1 MFFGLNTMLI
11 EAGGH
16 SRSELLRMA
25 ADFKFKYIDLA
36 CYKLFDPG
44 QSSAA
49 DIKDAVKLFKDLGL
63 VSSQLTLLNTI
74 GIASSDASKRAKAQD
89 YMRGCVDMQLELG
102 GRQVLV
108 CWGAGVLETGKP
120 YAESWMQSVKEL
132 RDFAKWCEPKGVY
145 VGMELDPHVY
155 FIMNNMERMVRMIED
170 VGMENLYPNIDIG
183 HLAITREAPECLEK
197 VSRRIYHVHISET
210 DAFAHTNSIIGSGVA
225 DFPSYTDAC
234 VKYGFIENCARIG
247 EAPVLGI
254 EMGEP
259 EHYVP
264 DVERWIQESL
274 DYLARV
280 MPDVKLS

>member
-1 MFFGLNTMLI
+1 MYLGFNTMLI

-16 SRSELLRMA
+16 RRSEVLNIA
-25 ADFKFKYIDLA
+25 ANFKFKYIDLA

-49 DIKDAVKLFKDLGL
+49 DIKDAIKLFRDLGL

-74 GIASSDASKRAKAQD
+74 DIASSNASKRAKTQD
-89 YMRGCVDMQLELG
+89 YMRRCADMQLELG

-108 CWGAGVLETGKP
+108 CWGAGVLESGRP
-120 YAESWMQSVKEL
+120 YADSWMTSVKEL
-132 RDFAKWCEPKGVY
+132 RDYARWCEPKGVC

-155 FIMNNMERMVRMIED
+155 FIMNNMEKMAHMIED
-170 VGMENLYPNIDIG
+170 VGMDNLYPNVDIG
-183 HLAITREAPECLEK
+183 HLAITREAPACLEK
-197 VSRRIYHVHISET
+197 VSRRIYHIHISET
-210 DAFAHTNSIIGSGVA
+210 DTFTHTNSIIGSGVA
-225 DFPSYTDAC
+225 DFPAYADAC
-234 VKYGFIENCARIG
+234 VKYGFVENCRRIG

-259 EHYVP
+259 EVHVP
-264 DVERWIQESL
+264 DVERWISESL
-274 DYLARV
+274 EYLDRV